1 MALATKRP
9 ILADPSIKRVNPA
22 RSPLAHPVMLTQLID
37 AQSASLALRDVTIDD
52 DESLGLTLFILNG
65 GGDRFQ
71 NPSAVRY
78 SLPTSPDA
86 NITFSVRT
94 MPGK

>member
-1 MALATKRP
+1 M
-9 ILADPSIKRVNPA
+9 ADPSIKRVNPA

-52 DESLGLTLFILNG
+52 DESLGPTLFILNG

-78 SLPTSPDA
+78 SLPTSQDED
-86 NITFSVRT
+86 ITFSVRT
-94 MPGK
+94 MPGN

>member
-37 AQSASLALRDVTIDD
+37 AQSASLALRDVTIDN
-52 DESLGLTLFILNG
+52 DESLGLTLFTLNG

-94 MPGK
+94 MPGN